1 MVKRIYQ
8 QVFQSARSNFVG
20 LGDIIELFASVFAL
34 RSPSVG
40 QLHMLPPDMF
50 DTGIDTAVA
59 PAAARNVTVFFVV
72 FTALQG
78 LGSASACAVQC
89 AVAADQMLR
98 AFGKFCFIEG

>member
-34 RSPSVG
+34 R
-40 QLHMLPPDMF
+40 LPPDMF

-59 PAAARNVTVFFVV
+59 PAAARNVTVFVVV